1 MLQGIVKKLKK
12 QVTICITNY
21 MVHQVTHVK
30 HQKALNEKSS
40 DINIKSG
47 MMTMLWLIHVQ

>member
-1 MLQGIVKKLKK
+1 MLQGIVKNKK
-12 QVTICITNY
+12 TSHNMITNY
-21 MVHQVTHVK
+21 MVHHVTHVK

>member
-1 MLQGIVKKLKK
+1 MLQGIVKNKKK

-21 MVHQVTHVK
+21 MVHHVTHVK
-30 HQKALNEKSS
+30 YQKALNEKSS

>member
-40 DINIKSG
+40 EINIKSG